1 MFYLKTKLAN
11 GKVVKTDITDENV
24 FTCCPECGRELSI
37 DLVEVF
43 SDGEGDLFSTS
54 IICSACTKKRSEK
67 CRHNDGIK
75 ITVDGIALLSDML
88 CQAGYSAQVRD
99 LLDEYEIEAVQELVP
114 EQYEPF
120 TDALKALATEGGG
133 L

>member
-11 GKVVKTDITDENV
+11 GKVIKTDITDENV
-24 FTCCPECGRELSI
+24 FTRCPDCGRELPI

-54 IICSACTKKRSEK
+54 IICSTCTKIRTEKRSYTVSV
-67 CRHNDGIK
+67 K
-75 ITVDGIALLSDML
+75 ITIDGIALLSDTL
-88 CQAGYSAQVRD
+88 CQAGYGEQVYD
-99 LLDEYEIEAVQELVP
+99 LFDEYKIEAIQELVP

-120 TDALKALATEGGG
+120 ANALKALATEGGS

>member
-24 FTCCPECGRELSI
+24 FTRCPDCGRELPI

-54 IICSACTKKRSEK
+54 IICSACTKKHAEK
-67 CRHNDGIK
+67 LRHIDSIK
-75 ITVDGIALLSDML
+75 ITVDGIVLLSDTL
-88 CQAGYSAQVRD
+88 CQAGYGEQVYD
-99 LLDEYEIEAVQELVP
+99 LFDEYEIKAVQELVP

-120 TDALKALATEGGG
+120 ADALKALATEGGRQ
-133 L
+133 